1 MLEKNNQGYIVSSV
15 GKFSG
20 EMPYTVFYS
29 KKSYIKNNTSTIKKF
44 TKAISKGLDYVNNHE
59 PIDTAKIISKQFPDS
74 SINEL
79 ETMIKH
85 YKDADTWLSNSN
97 VNEKAFK
104 NLEDLLI
111 KNKLINSYVPF
122 NKLVINY
129 E

>member
-29 KKSYIKNNTSTIKKF
+29 KKSYIKNNQDTIKKF
-44 TKAISKGLDYVNNHE
+44 TKAISKGLNYVNNNE
-59 PIDTAKIISKQFPDS
+59 PKDIAKIISKQFPDN
-74 SINEL
+74 SITEL
-79 ETMIKH
+79 EVMIKH
-85 YKDADTWLSNSN
+85 YKEADTWLKNST
-97 VNEKAFK
+97 VCEKALK

-111 KNKLINSYVPF
+111 KNKLIDGYVPF